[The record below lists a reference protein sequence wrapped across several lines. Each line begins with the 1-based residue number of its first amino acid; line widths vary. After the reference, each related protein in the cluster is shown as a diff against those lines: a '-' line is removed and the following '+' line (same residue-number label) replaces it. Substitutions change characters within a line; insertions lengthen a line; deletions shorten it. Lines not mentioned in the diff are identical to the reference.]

1 MQNIEYTNDENISV
15 SSNNDIFDIQFYKD
29 KEYFRNI
36 ENYVKFIKSCES
48 RVRNSDDY
56 DKYVATMKS
65 IGLDRCQI
73 LGNIHPEEGDMTKVE
88 MHHGPLLT
96 LFDYCAIVLDY
107 LLNTNQKVNTFIV
120 ADIVLQE
127 HFNGNIQ
134 TVMLAVTPHQLI
146 DSGKIFINFNQA
158 TGNLNN
164 FLIKYKEG
172 LNPEQI
178 NKINRYIDMCEKMD
192 TTDNGLLDIKNTIS
206 KWTYNPEK
214 NEIYGK
220 L

>member
-1 MQNIEYTNDENISV
+1 MDSIDYINDDNISIT
-15 SSNNDIFDIQFYKD
+15 SENDIFDIQFYKD

-36 ENYVKFIKSCES
+36 ENYVRFIKSCES
-48 RVRNSDDY
+48 MVRNSDDY
-56 DKYVATMKS
+56 NKYVATLKS
-65 IGLDRCQI
+65 MGLDRCQL
-73 LGNIHPEEGDMTKVE
+73 LGNIRPDEDDMTKVE

-120 ADIVLQE
+120 ADIVINE
-127 HFNGNIQ
+127 HFEGNIQ

-158 TGNLNN
+158 TGNLNR
-164 FLIKYKEG
+164 FLNKYKEG

-178 NKINRYIDMCEKMD
+178 NKINRYIDMSEKMD
-192 TTDNGLLDIKNTIS
+192 TTDNGLLDIKNTIT
-206 KWTYNPEK
+206 KWSYSAEK
-214 NEIYGK
+214 NDIYGK